1 MKVKNI
7 IFWAVKATMKNVTNR
22 MICFSLEITKTPIVN
37 EIKMFIVVD
46 IYPSYLLRE
55 L

>member
-1 MKVKNI
+1 
-7 IFWAVKATMKNVTNR
+7 MKNVTNR
-22 MICFSLEITKTPIVN
+22 MIWFFLEITKTPIFN

-46 IYPSYLLRE
+46 IYPSYLFRE